1 MVGSG
6 RRKYLP
12 STRTG
17 VGSGKTLQYLHTQ
30 NNDMNKNTKTQDKM
44 EWQTQTKVDAGSAS
58 LQSIKKQGNEQLN
71 QTQAVLV
78 INSIQFNS
86 I

>member
-30 NNDMNKNTKTQDKM
+30 NNDMNKNTKKTQDKWSDKHTD
-44 EWQTQTKVDAGSAS
+44 EGGRRQCLLTEHKETRK
-58 LQSIKKQGNEQLN
+58 
-71 QTQAVLV
+71 
-78 INSIQFNS
+78 
-86 I
+86 